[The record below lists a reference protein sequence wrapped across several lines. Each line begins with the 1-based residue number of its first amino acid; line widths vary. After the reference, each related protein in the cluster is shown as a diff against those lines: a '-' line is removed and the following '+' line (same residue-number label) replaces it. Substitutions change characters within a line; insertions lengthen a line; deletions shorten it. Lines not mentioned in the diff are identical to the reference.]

1 MGWRRQT
8 LLEDGGL
15 RLCGGI
21 AGVLAGAAV
30 CWLVRTA
37 AGFPAELTVGIVLSS
52 VTVSTLVG
60 LAAGFLPARR
70 ASNLPVIDALRA
82 E

>member
-1 MGWRRQT
+1 M
-8 LLEDGGL
+8 
-15 RLCGGI
+15 
-21 AGVLAGAAV
+21 VLAGALV
-30 CWLVRTA
+30 IYLVRTA
-37 AGFPAELTVGIVLSS
+37 ADFPAELSPGIAIASI
-52 VTVSTLVG
+52 TVSTLVG